1 MDVLVLWMDLVWF
14 SPALFLEASET
25 GMLLAGESRDAA
37 AAPVPRPGDEA
48 AAAAAVLVDM
58 SQDRGGQ
65 RGQVMPVQL

>member
-1 MDVLVLWMDLVWF
+1 
-14 SPALFLEASET
+14 
-25 GMLLAGESRDAA
+25 MLLAGESRDAA